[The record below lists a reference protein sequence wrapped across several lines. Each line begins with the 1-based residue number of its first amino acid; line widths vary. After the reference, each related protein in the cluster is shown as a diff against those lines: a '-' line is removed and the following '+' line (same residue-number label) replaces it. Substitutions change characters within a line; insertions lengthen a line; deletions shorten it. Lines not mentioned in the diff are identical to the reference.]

1 MWVWLEVEAGENSEE
16 QVDRGGQRGCGT
28 NSWVG
33 RRANVEMGVDQTENR
48 LEGKGVQVGVRA
60 GWRL

>member
-1 MWVWLEVEAGENSEE
+1 MDRAG
-16 QVDRGGQRGCGT
+16 QGGCGA

-33 RRANVEMGVDQTENR
+33 RRTYVEMGVDQTENR